1 MNYYKIF
8 RFFTIFI
15 MEEALAFVPT
25 IVKYVGT
32 EGNGIAANHQRS
44 AADQEK
50 LNNA

>member
-1 MNYYKIF
+1 
-8 RFFTIFI
+8 
-15 MEEALAFVPT
+15 MEEALVFVQT
-25 IVKYVGT
+25 FAKYVGT